1 MVHRQSILTLLLALL
16 AVVLVSCGGPTES
29 VVQAPTYT
37 ASQIERIQQYVPKLL
52 EARERTTKQLSFE
65 IENEEWQNA
74 SAFIHG
80 PLGQTLLDM
89 NNLARNL
96 APQVQSEARQVARS
110 LFDDLVDIDQAAK
123 ERNATAAGR
132 AYQATLNDFDRFFQ
146 LIPPEA
152 QARLESVQG
161 SLKAPTVKEQPQAVE
176 IAPDIVPQPE
186 VEEVVPVAPQAQVEA
201 DTLS

>member
-1 MVHRQSILTLLLALL
+1 MIRPRSILTLLLGLL
-16 AVVLVSCGGPTES
+16 AIVLVSCSGPTETAL
-29 VVQAPTYT
+29 QPPTYS
-37 ASQIERIQQYVPKLL
+37 ASQIERIQQYVPKLR

-65 IENEEWQNA
+65 IENQEWQNA

-96 APQVQSEARQVARS
+96 APQVQGEARQVARS

-132 AYQATLNDFDRFFQ
+132 AYQATLDDFERFFQ
-146 LIPPEA
+146 LIPSA
-152 QARLESVQG
+152 AH
-161 SLKAPTVKEQPQAVE
+161 AQPQPIGANPEKEKPQAIE
-176 IAPDIVPQPE
+176 IAPEAPQPA
-186 VEEVVPVAPQAQVEA
+186 VEDVVPVAPQAQVEA
-201 DTLS
+201 DTLSYG

>member
-1 MVHRQSILTLLLALL
+1 MVCRRSILTLFLALF

-37 ASQIERIQQYVPKLL
+37 ASQIEKIQQYIPKLL
-52 EARERTTKQLSFE
+52 EARERTTTQLSFE
-65 IENEEWQNA
+65 IENQEWQNA

-123 ERNATAAGR
+123 QRNAAAASR
-132 AYQATLNDFDRFFQ
+132 AYQATLNDFERFFQ
-146 LIPPEA
+146 LIPLEA
-152 QARLESVQG
+152 QAQSKPVQG
-161 SLKAPTVKEQPQAVE
+161 SLKGPEAKEQPQVGK
-176 IAPDIVPQPE
+176 IAPEIPQP
-186 VEEVVPVAPQAQVEA
+186 AAQVEA
-201 DTLS
+201 NTLS

>member
-1 MVHRQSILTLLLALL
+1 MVRRRSILTLLLALF
-16 AVVLVSCGGPTES
+16 AVVLVSCSSPRES
-29 VVQAPTYT
+29 TVQPPTYT

-52 EARERTTKQLSFE
+52 EARERTNQQLSFE
-65 IENEEWQNA
+65 IENQEWQNI

-96 APQVQSEARQVARS
+96 APQVQSEARQVARA

-123 ERNATAAGR
+123 DRNASAAAK
-132 AYQATLNDFDRFFQ
+132 AYQAALNDFEQFFQ

-152 QARLESVQG
+152 QEPVQG
-161 SLKAPTVKEQPQAVE
+161 SLKAEERPQARHGE
-176 IAPDIVPQPE
+176 MDAL
-186 VEEVVPVAPQAQVEA
+186 
-201 DTLS
+201 T